1 MSMEYYCGLKSQ
13 RAADQIKQRNRVLK
27 SYFSLDPM
35 LWLQDRVHKWLVEY
49 LYHRSTIES
58 SLSNTHTYTH
68 THRATRSHNKTDKKA
83 GWSNHFL
90 ICAENHAC
98 GACAVVSFSSRLKPF
113 PLFFLFQNW
122 FWFILRQNQARVCVY
137 ILFHVNLSKYLLI
150 NTYVHAEALSCLCT
164 FSSQWH
170 ALHLHVNS
178 PTVCKNVFLKL
189 YCIVLYSSSSLSHAS
204 TFEQARWEEI
214 NGRTSSIA
222 AAISLFSSLS
232 LFFLL
237 FPLKKYIA
245 RLTSSDVFINLFCY
259 LELAQS
265 SQ

>member
-113 PLFFLFQNW
+113 PIFFLFQNW

-189 YCIVLYSSSSLSHAS
+189 YCIVFLKLSLTRVNFWAGTSRGNQREDFLYRSCYFSFQQPVSFLPPLSFKKIYSSVN
-204 TFEQARWEEI
+204 FQWCV
-214 NGRTSSIA
+214 
-222 AAISLFSSLS
+222 
-232 LFFLL
+232 
-237 FPLKKYIA
+237 Y
-245 RLTSSDVFINLFCY
+245 
-259 LELAQS
+259 
-265 SQ
+265 